1 METHVKTNIEL
12 GGQKKITAFKQLNI
26 KQSENNHHSFELRL
40 PLQDVEGND
49 IVNLQ
54 KSKDFIGKPIKIEIL
69 PEKNSKQTNQFNQ
82 FNGIITDIKISRF
95 GGNISDLIICGYS
108 PTIILDDGPN
118 TRSFSE
124 KSLSQIINEVLK
136 PYPKNDLI
144 CKINPVPDTTIPFL
158 IQYNESN
165 FNFLQRI
172 TQTYGQWSYYN
183 GKDFILGNLESDNDQ
198 IELNVGQDLIDFE
211 LGLRLRPLK
220 YKATSYQY
228 EENQTI
234 EHSGSQVAL
243 SGLDQNGS
251 FASQES
257 DSLYGQEPLNNSHHF
272 FKNLNEQKDF
282 YKSKK
287 SSNAAGLVIARGMS
301 VNPKLKVGSKVTIK
315 SAADKQK
322 ENYGSY
328 TIINVS
334 HYTDGMGIY
343 KNSFEAIP
351 STLTIPPQNPN
362 CSVPTCG
369 IQPATVKDNND
380 PDKLGRIRVQFFWQ
394 KSPEKTPWIRMVT
407 PHSGKNK
414 GFQFLPE
421 VGDEVLVGF
430 ENNNP
435 DFPYVIGSLYHGK
448 ANHSDRFDA
457 DNYVKTIRTVSNNE
471 IKFFDKPGEETITIH
486 NKESANIIVLNIKE
500 DKIYIKSN
508 GTIEMLAKDIK
519 VDAEKTIKMKAD
531 EITISSKS
539 KMLLESENSFTVKNK
554 TSKMESN
561 SKAEIKSA
569 GKMEI
574 QAASGLD
581 IDGGPKASLSSSA
594 QMEIK
599 SGLVK
604 IN

>member
-12 GGQKKITAFKQLNI
+12 GGQKKITAFKELTIN
-26 KQSENNHHSFELRL
+26 QSEDQHHSFELRL
-40 PLQDVEGND
+40 PLQDVEGAG
-49 IVNLQ
+49 IVSLQ

-69 PEKNSKQTNQFNQ
+69 PEKNSKQTSQFNQ

-95 GGNISDLIICGYS
+95 GGNTSDLIISGYS

-124 KSLSQIINEVLK
+124 KTVSQIINEVLK

-144 CKINPVPDTTIPFL
+144 CKVNPVPDVVIPFL
-158 IQYNESN
+158 VQYNESN

-172 TQTYGQWSYYN
+172 TQAYGQWSYYN
-183 GKDFILGNLESDNDQ
+183 GRDYVLGGLESVDE
-198 IELNVGQDLIDFE
+198 IELNVGQDLLNFE
-211 LGLRLRPLK
+211 LGIKLRPLK
-220 YKATSYQY
+220 YKATSYQF
-228 EENQTI
+228 EENKSI
-234 EHSGSQVAL
+234 EHSSSQVAL

-251 FASQES
+251 LASTES
-257 DSLYGQEPLNNSHHF
+257 DSLFGQEPLMNSHQF

-282 YKSKK
+282 YKIRK
-287 SSNAAGLVIARGMS
+287 SYNAAGLVIATGVS
-301 VNPKLKVGSKVTIK
+301 VNPKLKVGSKISIQ

-328 TIINVS
+328 TVINVT

-343 KNSFEAIP
+343 QNNFEAVP
-351 STLTIPPQNPN
+351 STLTVPPKNSNFITP
-362 CSVPTCG
+362 VCG
-369 IQPATVKDNND
+369 VQPATVKDNND
-380 PDKLGRIRVQFFWQ
+380 PDKLGRVRVQFFWQ
-394 KSPEKTPWIRMVT
+394 KSPEKTPWIRLVT
-407 PHSGKNK
+407 PHTGKNK
-414 GFQFLPE
+414 GFQFIPE
-421 VGDEVLVGF
+421 VGDEVLVAF

-435 DFPYVIGSLYHGK
+435 DAPYIIGSLYHGK
-448 ANHSDRFDA
+448 ASHSDRFDK

-471 IKFFDKPGEETITIH
+471 IKFYDKPGEETITIH
-486 NKESANIIVLNIKE
+486 NKDSANIIVLDIKN
-500 DKIYIKSN
+500 DKIFIKSN
-508 GTIEMLAKDIK
+508 GTIQMEAKDITI
-519 VDAEKTIKMKAD
+519 DAEKTIKMKAD
-531 EITISSKS
+531 EITVSSKS

-554 TSKMESN
+554 TSKMESQ

-574 QAASGLD
+574 NAAAGLD
-581 IDGGPKASLSSSA
+581 VDGGPKASLTSSA

-599 SGLVK
+599 SGVVM